1 MYKWNIAQQIEYN
14 VAPTICTIGTTIPEN
29 ATLVSGSEPRDAGDY
44 DCTNTDTG
52 TITQYYSEAEL
63 NRAFC
68 DVDRKCTDSSD
79 TTGHSLDTTDYESYT
94 GWFSINVQDANY
106 DIDGDGLSDW
116 LEFGGRTDNYLNIPD
131 NDDWDNRRSTLSLV
145 L

>member
-1 MYKWNIAQQIEYN
+1 M
-14 VAPTICTIGTTIPEN
+14 PEN

-68 DVDRKCTDSSD
+68 LDRKCTDSSD
-79 TTGHSLDTTDYESYT
+79 TTGHSLDTTDYDPT
-94 GWFSINVQDANY
+94 LVGFSINVQDANY
-106 DIDGDGLSDW
+106 GS
-116 LEFGGRTDNYLNIPD
+116 
-131 NDDWDNRRSTLSLV
+131 
-145 L
+145 